1 MPTDVVMP
9 QLSDSMQEG
18 TILQWLVS
26 VGDEVAVGDELV
38 EIEADKANVVY
49 ESEWD
54 GVLIEL
60 AASEGEALEV
70 GAPIARL
77 GSREEL
83 PGDAPGSGEENP
95 PEDSG
100 APAEPAPDPAPA
112 VAGSPDEQSPPRGG
126 RPTPLAR
133 RLAAT
138 HGVELSDVEG
148 SGVGGRV
155 VKADVLAMVPGAA
168 LGGNGAPSGAG
179 ASVRAGQSSRVQHP
193 SAPSLLSSASTG
205 PNAGETGRGAAHV
218 VEPTKV
224 QRAMATRMTES
235 KGPVPHFYISS
246 EVDVSACVD
255 GRRRLKRAVGDQ
267 EPVPTFNDMVVKACG
282 LALREFPQANAAY
295 REGSF
300 ELYSRVNI
308 GIAVAAGEALF
319 VPTVFDVDR
328 KGLREIAS
336 ESRRLAQRVAEG
348 TVNPAE
354 MSGGTFTVSNLGM
367 YGIQIVTPV
376 ITAGQAAILGVGA
389 ITERAVVRDGELAT
403 VEQMT
408 LTLAGDH
415 RILTGV
421 EGAELLSRIRILLEE
436 PLGLAL

>member
-1 MPTDVVMP
+1 
-9 QLSDSMQEG
+9 
-18 TILQWLVS
+18 
-26 VGDEVAVGDELV
+26 
-38 EIEADKANVVY
+38 
-49 ESEWD
+49 
-54 GVLIEL
+54 
-60 AASEGEALEV
+60 
-70 GAPIARL
+70 
-77 GSREEL
+77 
-83 PGDAPGSGEENP
+83 
-95 PEDSG
+95 
-100 APAEPAPDPAPA
+100 
-112 VAGSPDEQSPPRGG
+112 
-126 RPTPLAR
+126 
-133 RLAAT
+133 
-138 HGVELSDVEG
+138 
-148 SGVGGRV
+148 
-155 VKADVLAMVPGAA
+155 
-168 LGGNGAPSGAG
+168 
-179 ASVRAGQSSRVQHP
+179 
-193 SAPSLLSSASTG
+193 
-205 PNAGETGRGAAHV
+205 
-218 VEPTKV
+218 
-224 QRAMATRMTES
+224 MTES

-255 GRRRLKRAVGDQ
+255 GRRRLKRAGGDQ

-348 TVNPAE
+348 TVSPAE